1 MAMIKVFNMDD
12 RNFGTNGN
20 IAIKPIKCIET
31 KKKSLN
37 GWYIDVEIPI
47 EYKEYIDKDKLF
59 VVKTKSKINPQA
71 FFIKDDSPIEYTKT
85 KIIFQA
91 EHVIFMA
98 RDFFLVDV
106 RPTDLNGASALDYV
120 NERTDKESPFTV
132 NSDVETTNTAYFIRK
147 SLLEA
152 WATIEERWGGSF
164 DVDNF
169 TIQLKQNIGQ
179 DRGELIAYGKNL
191 QGIKIYEDWS
201 NVTTKIYPVGKDG
214 LMLPEEYLESEIE
227 YDKPYTRTVTF
238 ETELEE
244 ELQTEENLINEL
256 RMKANAY
263 LEENQFPKVSYE
275 VTSDINQKM
284 EVGDTIYVK
293 HPLVDLQVEVL
304 EYEYN
309 VLTEKVQ
316 KIIFGNFSRD
326 VKQRFD
332 EIKEEIKKQS
342 IKISSQES
350 TIEQQTALIKNLNKL
365 GNVFIDD
372 NEILILDELPLENAT
387 NILRIGMGGI
397 GFSTTGYD
405 GEYTTAWT
413 IDGKFNADFIK
424 FGTLDGSLIKAG
436 SITAEHI
443 ASEVLEQGGSNLLIN
458 PVGLFGAYGWEGV
471 CKEYTDTNI
480 KKDTFGKST
489 LFLQNG
495 TRSQIVQVPNGIYTI
510 SFLYKKLL
518 SLADCKIEVNEHVI
532 NLTEEEWNKEI
543 YTFEVTSNQIEIKL
557 ISDTDDSCYVADLM
571 LNVGSMAQKYS
582 SNATEVVTKNV
593 KIGDGIEVTSTG
605 SSTKQKI
612 DDDGNRIINTKTDE
626 VVAEYTDKGMN
637 TKEIKSTKGEIAEI
651 LTVDMGNQ
659 TWISRL

>member
-1 MAMIKVFNMDD
+1 MIKIFNMDD

-31 KKKSLN
+31 KKKSLS

-98 RDFFLVDV
+98 RDYFLVDV
-106 RPTDLNGASALDYV
+106 RPTSLNGAGVLNYI
-120 NERTDKESPFTV
+120 NERTDKTSPFTV
-132 NSDVETTNTAYFIRK
+132 NSDVETITTAYFIRK

-214 LMLPEEYLESEIE
+214 LMLPEEFLESEIE

-256 RMKANAY
+256 RMKANAF
-263 LEENQFPKVSYE
+263 LEINQYPMVSYE
-275 VTSDINQKM
+275 ITSDINQQM
-284 EVGDTIYVK
+284 EIGDIIQVK
-293 HPLVDLQVEVL
+293 HPLINLQVEVL

-309 VLTEKVQ
+309 ILTEKVQ

-342 IKISSQES
+342 LKISSQES

-365 GNVFIDD
+365 GNVYIDD

-397 GFSTTGYD
+397 GFSNNGYD

-424 FGTLDGSLIKAG
+424 FGTLDGSLIKAC

-443 ASEVLEQGGSNLLIN
+443 ATEVLEQGGNNLLIN
-458 PVGLFGAYGWEGV
+458 PVGLFGTHGWTGV
-471 CKEYTDTNI
+471 CKEYTDTEI
-480 KKDTFGKST
+480 KNNTFGKSA

-495 TRSQIVQVPNGIYTI
+495 TRSQIIQVPNGTYTV

-518 SLADCKIEVNEHVI
+518 SLADCKIEVNEHI
-532 NLTEEEWNKEI
+532 IDLTKEEWTKEV
-543 YTFEVTSNQIEIKL
+543 YTFEVASNTIEIKL
-557 ISDTDDSCYVADLM
+557 ISDNDDSCYVSDLM
-571 LNVGSMAQKYS
+571 LNAGLIAQKYS
-582 SNATEVVTKNV
+582 SNATEVVTNNV
-593 KIGDGIEVTSTG
+593 KIGDGIEV
-605 SSTKQKI
+605 SSNASNIKQKM
-612 DDDGNRIINTKTDE
+612 DNDGNRIINTNTDE
-626 VVAEYTDKGMN
+626 IVAEFTDKGMK
-637 TKEIKSTKGEIAEI
+637 TKKIEADEGEVAK
-651 LTVDMGNQ
+651 LLMVDMGDQ

>member
-1 MAMIKVFNMDD
+1 MIKVFNMDD

-98 RDFFLVDV
+98 RDYFLVDV
-106 RPTDLNGASALDYV
+106 RPTSLNGAGVLNYI

-132 NSDVETTNTAYFIRK
+132 NSDVETTATAYFIRK

-214 LMLPEEYLESEIE
+214 LMLPEEFLESEIE

-256 RMKANAY
+256 RMKANVY

-284 EVGDTIYVK
+284 EIGDTIYVK
-293 HPLVDLQVEVL
+293 HPLVGLQVEVL

-309 VLTEKVQ
+309 ILTEKVQ

-342 IKISSQES
+342 LKISSQES
-350 TIEQQTALIKNLNKL
+350 TIEQQTALINNLNKL
-365 GNVFIDD
+365 GNVYIDD
-372 NEILILDELPLENAT
+372 NEILILDELPRENAT
-387 NILRIGMGGI
+387 NVLRIGMGGI
-397 GFSTTGYD
+397 GFSNNGYD
-405 GEYTTAWT
+405 GDYTTAWT

-443 ASEVLEQGGSNLLIN
+443 ATEVLEQGGNNLLIN
-458 PVGLFGAYGWEGV
+458 PVGLFGTHGWTGV
-471 CKEYTDTNI
+471 CKEYTDTEI
-480 KKDTFGKST
+480 KNNTFGKSA
-489 LFLQNG
+489 LFMQNG
-495 TRSQIVQVPNGIYTI
+495 TRSQIVQVPNGHYTV
-510 SFLYKKLL
+510 SFLYKKIIT
-518 SLADCKIEVNEHVI
+518 LAECSIDINGYVIE
-532 NLTEEEWNKEI
+532 LTEENWTKKT
-543 YTFEVTSNQIEIKL
+543 YTFEVNSNTIEIKL
-557 ISDTDDSCYVADLM
+557 ISNTDDSCYISDLM
-571 LNVGSMAQKYS
+571 LNAGLIAQKYS
-582 SNATEVVTKNV
+582 SNATEVVTNNV
-593 KIGDGIEVTSTG
+593 KIGDGIEV
-605 SSTKQKI
+605 SSNASNIKQKM
-612 DDDGNRIINTKTDE
+612 DNDGNRIINTNTDE
-626 VVAEYTDKGMN
+626 IVAEFTDKGMK
-637 TKEIKSTKGEIAEI
+637 TKKIEANEGEIAKTLI
-651 LTVDMGNQ
+651 VDMGNQ
-659 TWISRL
+659 TWISRM